1 MASQQNGGTSGQ
13 QFNGNPGQFGGN
25 RIGGDLGNQRRRGAS
40 GDIRTGGRGAD
51 GTVWGN
57 INTGNNTYGSPGRSQ
72 PAPTDASGNPAD
84 TEREFA
90 QRMRELNQLRQMV
103 ASDPQAAK
111 DVAELTR
118 QMQNLDP
125 TRFPGNPAI
134 VEQMHREVLSS
145 VDKLELQ
152 LQRQN
157 LSSSARAGKPYTVP
171 AGYQDSVADYYR
183 RLSDSHK

>member
-1 MASQQNGGTSGQ
+1 
-13 QFNGNPGQFGGN
+13 
-25 RIGGDLGNQRRRGAS
+25 
-40 GDIRTGGRGAD
+40 
-51 GTVWGN
+51 
-57 INTGNNTYGSPGRSQ
+57 
-72 PAPTDASGNPAD
+72 
-84 TEREFA
+84 
-90 QRMRELNQLRQMV
+90 MRELNQLRQMV

-157 LSSSARAGKPYTVP
+157 LASSARAGKPYTVP

-183 RLSDSHK
+183 RLSDGHK